1 MNAAPELAHFSIFA
15 PEGGENGKMVGG
27 ITLFSQA

>member
-15 PEGGENGKMVGG
+15 SFGGENGKMVGG
-27 ITLFSQA
+27 VAFFSQA